1 MPKTKATFSKDEI
14 QKVLEW
20 QRQTVE
26 IAVAQGMTAPIMA
39 QLQRNMLWDIAR
51 QFDITLADS
60 APIDTKSSDGVEG
73 KPPLDQRLGAQKE
86 TTQGAPA

>member
-1 MPKTKATFSKDEI
+1 MSKTKATFTKDEI
-14 QKVLEW
+14 QNVLQW
-20 QRQTVE
+20 QQQIIE
-26 IAVAQGMTAPIMA
+26 IAVSRGMTAPVLA

-86 TTQGAPA
+86 TTQGAPG